1 MLSSFAHDAEH
12 VVEMDD
18 VPPRGAYA
26 LPPPPAVPRGALER
40 MEAQLREAI
49 FTRSTSIA
57 SEQRVLRAAFR
68 AIDLDGSGNI
78 DFGEFQAA
86 LERFGLHVA
95 ASGLKGVGGISQD
108 IAKAF
113 FDRFDTDGSGFISL
127 QEFSTRLL
135 DAPDRPQF
143 RRL

>member
-108 IAKAF
+108 IAKCT
-113 FDRFDTDGSGFISL
+113 RRRRSL
-127 QEFSTRLL
+127 GLL
-135 DAPDRPQF
+135 GR
-143 RRL
+143 RRLGREEHGQERAPAEA